1 MPALRGRFGEDEA
14 MASSLMAAETAEA
27 PAAVARLLAREG
39 AGIAALG
46 RRLAGMAP
54 PVVVTCARGSSDHA
68 AHYLKYLLETMLGV
82 PVASMGPS
90 VASVYAT
97 TLRLRGAVVVVV
109 SQSGQA
115 PDVRAF
121 QATARAGGA
130 LTVALVNDVSG
141 PIAAEAD
148 LVVPLQAGV
157 EASVAATK
165 SFVASC
171 AAAAALAAAWA
182 GDAALE
188 RALAG
193 LPERLEAALGCDWSD
208 AASLGAAPSAFMLG
222 RGPALAIAH
231 EAALKAKEVLGRHAE
246 AFSLAEVMHGPLQLV
261 RPGFPVLAFV
271 PEDAAM
277 PANRTALARLAEVGG
292 EVMVASQAG
301 GLPGR
306 WLPAVSCGHAALDPL
321 GMILPFYR
329 LVEGLARGRGLDPDR
344 PSHLMKVTRT
354 V

>member
-1 MPALRGRFGEDEA
+1 MSERMSGSA
-14 MASSLMAAETAEA
+14 MARETGEA
-27 PAAVARLLAREG
+27 PAVVARLLSREG
-39 AGIAALG
+39 AAIGALG

-54 PVVVTCARGSSDHA
+54 AVVVTCARGSSDHA

-97 TLRLRGAVVVVV
+97 RLRLRGAVVVTV
-109 SQSGQA
+109 SQSGRS
-115 PDVRAF
+115 PDLVAF
-121 QATARAGGA
+121 QAAAREGGA
-130 LTVALVNDVSG
+130 LAVALVNDVSG
-141 PIAAEAD
+141 AVALEAD
-148 LVVPLQAGV
+148 VVVPLHAGV

-182 GDAALE
+182 GDGALE
-188 RALAG
+188 RALEG
-193 LPERLEAALGCDWSD
+193 LPERLEAALGCDWSG
-208 AASLGAAPSAFMLG
+208 AAGLGAAPSAFMLG

-261 RPGFPVLAFV
+261 GPGFPVLAFV
-271 PEDAAM
+271 PEDAALA
-277 PANRTALARLAEVGG
+277 ANAAALGRLVAVGG
-292 EVMVASQAG
+292 DVMVASPAD

-306 WLPAVSCGHAALDPL
+306 RLPAMGCGHAALDPL
-321 GMILPFYR
+321 GMILPFYG
-329 LVEGLARGRGLDPDR
+329 LVEGLARARGLDPDR
-344 PSHLMKVTRT
+344 PSLLAKVTRT